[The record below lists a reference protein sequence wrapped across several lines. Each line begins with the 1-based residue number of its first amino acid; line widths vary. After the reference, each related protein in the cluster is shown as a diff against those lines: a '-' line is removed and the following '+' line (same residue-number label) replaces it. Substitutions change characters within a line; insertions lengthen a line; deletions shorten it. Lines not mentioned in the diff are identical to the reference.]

1 MADAGSHI
9 TAHTGLLA
17 LFGHPVAHSL
27 SPLIHNAALRHDGLD
42 CAYLAFDVEPVGLEA
57 AVQGLRALRVRGA
70 NITVPH
76 KERAA
81 ALVDRLEPLAAQVG
95 AVNTIVNDE
104 GILTGHNTDVEG
116 FRSALAG
123 LLGDGARGR
132 RCLVAGAGGA
142 ARAVVAA
149 LVADGA
155 SDVWL
160 YNRTVTRA
168 EELCVAANGWG
179 GTRCTVVARDIL
191 GEMAASADIVV
202 NATTVGLDPAVKGGP
217 FVVDIVRSH
226 HVVMDLVYGPAT
238 TDLVR
243 QARKRGAAAVDGL
256 EMLLMQAAGSYQLW
270 TGRRPSLDV
279 MRAALASVGR

>member
-1 MADAGSHI
+1 M
-9 TAHTGLLA
+9 
-17 LFGHPVAHSL
+17 
-27 SPLIHNAALRHDGLD
+27 
-42 CAYLAFDVEPVGLEA
+42 
-57 AVQGLRALRVRGA
+57 
-70 NITVPH
+70 
-76 KERAA
+76 
-81 ALVDRLEPLAAQVG
+81 
-95 AVNTIVNDE
+95 
-104 GILTGHNTDVEG
+104 
-116 FRSALAG
+116 
-123 LLGDGARGR
+123 
-132 RCLVAGAGGA
+132 
-142 ARAVVAA
+142 VAA

-226 HVVMDLVYGPAT
+226 HVVMDLVFGAAT

-243 QARKRGAAAVDGL
+243 QARNRGAAAVDGL